1 METRTR
7 LLAQLAD
14 GEIHSGAQLGTRLGI
29 TRAAVAKAVQTLC
42 RSGLRIRAF
51 PGRGYRLQY
60 PIELLDVRRLR
71 RELRAQGLNVGR
83 RLTVLTEVDSTSR
96 HLVQQLELNPTA
108 GQICL
113 VEWQRAGR
121 GRRGRAWVASPFS
134 SLLLSMSWQLGT
146 GPGLLTGLSL
156 AAGVAVVRAL
166 RRYGVNGV
174 GLKWPNDIL
183 WNHRKLA
190 GLLLDVRGEAT
201 GPCWVVL
208 GVGING
214 RLATTDAKQIDQP
227 WVDLYTITGQSVRR
241 NDLAVAVILEL
252 HTMFERFEREGFAV
266 YRDYWRRYDVFRD
279 QPVRVVG
286 DQQTIEGIAR
296 GITES
301 GALRMTDG
309 QGREHCFYSG
319 DVSLR
324 ART

>member
-1 METRTR
+1 MNTRTR

-14 GEIHSGAQLGTRLGI
+14 GDVHSGTRLGGRLGI
-29 TRAAVAKAVQTLC
+29 TRAAVAKAIQALG
-42 RSGLRIRAF
+42 RSGLGIRAL
-51 PGRGYRLQY
+51 PGRGYQLSH

-71 RELRAQGLNVGR
+71 RELRTHGLDLGR

-96 HLVQQLELNPTA
+96 HLVRQLETTPGV

-113 VEWQRAGR
+113 AEMQSAGR
-121 GRRGRAWVASPFS
+121 GRRGREWIAPPFA
-134 SLLLSMSWQLGT
+134 SLLLSMSWQLGS

-166 RRYGVNGV
+166 RHYGVDGV

-183 WNHRKLA
+183 WDHRKLA

-214 RLATTDAKQIDQP
+214 RLAATDAKQIDQP
-227 WVDLYTITGQSVRR
+227 WVDLYTITGQPVRR
-241 NDLAVAVILEL
+241 NDLAVAVIHEL
-252 HTMFERFEREGFAV
+252 HTMFERFVREGFSA
-266 YRDYWRRYDVFRD
+266 YRDDWQRDDVFRD
-279 QPVRVVG
+279 QPVRVVSG
-286 DQQTIEGIAR
+286 VQALEGIAR

-301 GALRMTDG
+301 GALRMVDG
-309 QGREHCFYSG
+309 KGREHCFYSG

-324 ART
+324 ARP